1 MTRRSTEPSMATATA
16 PTVDIR
22 RLSRV
27 DYERL
32 VEAGFFHPEERLE
45 LVDGVI
51 FGMTPQSSRHATGVS
66 LALRALQTFY
76 GEGYDVRCQ
85 LPLALG
91 EDSEPEPDIAVV
103 TGQPND
109 YASAHPTT
117 ALLVVEVADSSIHHD
132 RRRKAAL
139 YARCLIPEYWLLD
152 LAKGCLVVHRQPRE
166 GAYASRAVLRAGDK
180 VSPSTHP
187 SAALPVASL
196 LPRG

>member
-1 MTRRSTEPSMATATA
+1 MATATA
-16 PTVDIR
+16 ATVDIQ
-22 RLSRV
+22 RLSRE
-27 DYERL
+27 DYDRL

-51 FGMTPQSSRHATGVS
+51 FGMTPQSSRHATAVR
-66 LALRALQTFY
+66 LVQLALQTLY
-76 GEGYDVRCQ
+76 GEGFDVRSQ
-85 LPLALG
+85 VPLVLG
-91 EDSEPEPDIAVV
+91 DDSEPEPDIAVV
-103 TGQPND
+103 TGHPND

-152 LAKGCLVVHRQPRE
+152 LVKGCLVVHREPRE
-166 GAYASRAVLRAGDK
+166 GAYTSRVVLREGDT

-187 SAALPVASL
+187 AAAVPVASL
-196 LPRG
+196 LPRR